1 MDTRE
6 SNTAW
11 IIAGILF
18 VLLIVVGYL
27 WLSAPKDVQ
36 AVLDEGYD
44 NIAAQ
49 REELARACQ
58 SPEGTREDCEE
69 ELQDLS
75 ELLAEFSAEIDAAT
89 TSEASASTTVR

>member
-11 IIAGILF
+11 IIAGILL

-27 WLSAPKDVQ
+27 WLSTPKDVQ
-36 AVLDEGYD
+36 TVLDDGYD
-44 NIAAQ
+44 SIAAQ
-49 REELARACQ
+49 REELRIACQ
-58 SPEGTREDCEE
+58 TPEGTREDCEE
-69 ELQDLS
+69 ELEELS

-89 TSEASASTTVR
+89 SSEATASTTVQ